1 MYKWSICLSPTQS
14 ILQMYSISTRVI
26 HKDVALG
33 YDAIID
39 DYAKHKQR
47 RMTLIYQSPAINFLM
62 IGLKVMSLG
71 WISFV
76 GLFFYKFSLN
86 LCSKPTFLV
95 ANDQSSQNA
104 CNKYL
109 SQTNWIW
116 QFFRETMLLQEV
128 VLLKQSLRPLLA
140 SLSVNYFFDHNHTC
154 GLLNISAWYLGIDL
168 LNLSYSENFNLKNF
182 PEEHSPETPQ
192 KSVLFAVLMGDIVPI
207 LPVYTVSLG
216 PLYHKI
222 LYPPLKMVYQ

>member
-1 MYKWSICLSPTQS
+1 
-14 ILQMYSISTRVI
+14 MYSISTRVI

-71 WISFV
+71 CIS
-76 GLFFYKFSLN
+76 LIEIFFKFSFN

-109 SQTNWIW
+109 SQTNWI
-116 QFFRETMLLQEV
+116 
-128 VLLKQSLRPLLA
+128 
-140 SLSVNYFFDHNHTC
+140 
-154 GLLNISAWYLGIDL
+154 
-168 LNLSYSENFNLKNF
+168 
-182 PEEHSPETPQ
+182 
-192 KSVLFAVLMGDIVPI
+192 
-207 LPVYTVSLG
+207 
-216 PLYHKI
+216 
-222 LYPPLKMVYQ
+222 

>member
-1 MYKWSICLSPTQS
+1 M
-14 ILQMYSISTRVI
+14 
-26 HKDVALG
+26 H
-33 YDAIID
+33 
-39 DYAKHKQR
+39 
-47 RMTLIYQSPAINFLM
+47 FLC
-62 IGLKVMSLG
+62 
-71 WISFV
+71 WT
-76 GLFFYKFSLN
+76 FFYKFSLN

-95 ANDQSSQNA
+95 ANDQSSRNA

-116 QFFRETMLLQEV
+116 QFFRETMLL
-128 VLLKQSLRPLLA
+128 PLAGSCALEAITSAPA
-140 SLSVNYFFDHNHTC
+140 SIMSVNYFFDHNHTC
-154 GLLNISAWYLGIDL
+154 GLLDISARYLGIDL

-192 KSVLFAVLMGDIVPI
+192 KSVPFAVLMGAIVPI